1 MKINVDT
8 RKHDCT
14 YYDKELN
21 HVARNNNII
30 KLINKDGSCAF
41 NLVIDI
47 LAISLELNEQERNV
61 LYLLNYYNHT
71 TNNNELLKLYKDNYN
86 RSRTTFSRAIDT
98 LERKRVITVDG
109 RGAIALREP
118 FRMNLNQTGESRFLI
133 IELYPNETS
142 KNITL

>member
-1 MKINVDT
+1 MQ
-8 RKHDCT
+8 
-14 YYDKELN
+14 YYIGYQILPNNQNPDYLN
-21 HVARNNNII
+21 N
-30 KLINKDGSCAF
+30 
-41 NLVIDI
+41 
-47 LAISLELNEQERNV
+47 
-61 LYLLNYYNHT
+61 
-71 TNNNELLKLYKDNYN
+71 NYN